1 MRIGIDLGG
10 TKIAGAIL
18 DADDNACGVARV
30 AAPAKDYAAT
40 LKAISGLV
48 ETLEAKAGAVASSI
62 GIGVPGSVDRKTGQ
76 ITAGFQAGM
85 HGKNIG
91 IDLKAMLGRDVKVA
105 NDANCFALSEA
116 LSGAGVGGEVVFG
129 AILGTGVG
137 GGIVVNGKLLAGLNA
152 LGGEWGHIPL
162 PEPRDDERPGPM
174 CNCGKHGHIESWLSG
189 PGFVADFARRA
200 GIEVAHAPSPADIVK
215 MIETDPVAEET
226 LSRFEERLARALIP
240 IIRTIDPDVIVLGGG
255 LSNIDRI
262 YETVPPLL
270 KMHFKAF
277 GLRTK
282 IVRNMHG
289 DSSGVRGAAW
299 L

>member
-18 DADDNACGVARV
+18 DADDNACAVARV
-30 AAPAKDYAAT
+30 AAPENDYAAT

-48 ETLEAKAGAVASSI
+48 ETLVTKAGATASSI
-62 GIGVPGSVDRKTGQ
+62 GIGVPGSVDRETGL

-91 IDLKAMLGRDVKVA
+91 ADLKAMLGRDVKVA

-116 LSGAGVGGEVVFG
+116 LSGAGAGSEVVFG

-174 CNCGKHGHIESWLSG
+174 CNCGKYGHIESWLSG
-189 PGFVADFARRA
+189 PGFAADFARRA
-200 GIEVAHAPSPADIVK
+200 GIELAQAPSPADIVK
-215 MIETDPVAEET
+215 MVETDPLAEET
-226 LSRFEERLARALIP
+226 LNRFEERLARALIL

-262 YETVPPLL
+262 YKTVPPLL
-270 KMHFKAF
+270 KMHFKTF
-277 GLRTK
+277 GLKTR